1 MRFVT
6 CPLRTH
12 QNYFRDYD
20 PIVGRY
26 VESDPIG
33 LTGGL
38 NTYTY
43 VFGNRTAHID
53 SLGLYG
59 YGDVMPMWNH
69 YCDGTGTDRSTSFD
83 SINWGDTESRA
94 VARVIALIGQSCAER
109 SIPVGF
115 NINAQT
121 AGADAYI
128 IGRHVVKVG
137 GSVDVHCD
145 CTWSFKGSLSSNR
158 GFIGESLTCIGRQR
172 CPNSGKPFNIHLPG
186 QQAATAN
193 GAVSGAPT
201 CCHQ

>member
-1 MRFVT
+1 
-6 CPLRTH
+6 
-12 QNYFRDYD
+12 
-20 PIVGRY
+20 
-26 VESDPIG
+26 
-33 LTGGL
+33 
-38 NTYTY
+38 
-43 VFGNRTAHID
+43 
-53 SLGLYG
+53 
-59 YGDVMPMWNH
+59 MPMWNH

-83 SINWGDTESRA
+83 SINWGDTEPRA

-145 CTWSFKGSLSSNR
+145 CTWSFKGSLSSALGYDPYDFDASNR
-158 GFIGESLTCIGRQR
+158 GFIGESLTWIGRHR
-172 CPNSGKPFNIHLPG
+172 CPNSGKPFNIHLLG
-186 QQAATAN
+186 QQAAAAN
-193 GAVSGAPT
+193 GAVSGTPT